1 MLTVFL
7 LESYKSCRSRVKIQK
22 CHPVDCFEI
31 VPFELRVYVGHL
43 VQLLFRVFLFRLD
56 VEVLIAVP
64 VFLPLLLSVVDWMW
78 RF

>member
-1 MLTVFL
+1 
-7 LESYKSCRSRVKIQK
+7 SRVKIQK
-22 CHPVDCFEI
+22 CHPVDCFKI

-56 VEVLIAVP
+56 VEVLIAVS